1 MAEKESQ
8 IIHLRKENQ
17 LLEERNRMLLS
28 FSERTEVVSRNMEHQ
43 QVWTDL
49 AFQDTGEA
57 GIRHSAHILDYTS
70 QGF

>member
-28 FSERTEVVSRNMEHQ
+28 FTERMEVVSRNMEHQ
-43 QVWTDL
+43 QV
-49 AFQDTGEA
+49 
-57 GIRHSAHILDYTS
+57 
-70 QGF
+70 